1 MTTYKLFCF
10 GHRGA
15 CGHEPENT
23 IRSVRKALAL
33 GADGVEVD
41 VYFVDGQLVVIHDD
55 TLERTTNGRGRV
67 AGKTFACLRSL
78 DAGLGE
84 KIPTLA
90 EIFDAVNRRA
100 VINVELKGPHT
111 ATPVVALITGYVNRH
126 GWRFDDFLVS
136 SFDHAQLREAK
147 QLCPEIRIGALIEK
161 VPRAARPRAVR
172 RRFGRMVAAR
182 QQTLRDTQAGG
193 GHAPARAED
202 FCFHGQFTERHR
214 LDASVGRGRSL
225 QRLSGKDMPL
235 MKNYFNGS
243 SVFLSAYAA
252 CSAWSLIAAF
262 LLLLD
267 CPSVFARPVPAAWQ
281 PAPMKH
287 PPAGTNAVPAR
298 WHTIVVTPRPG
309 LPKIHFYDKLN
320 PVWWFGNIDDPVPP
334 DWYRP
339 EAKHRQWLWRCRNPF
354 HNFDFYVIGIADKK
368 SVRRGWYPD
377 KTTNPNGG
385 WNFAVSRRRIVLLPY
400 FSYQRGRF
408 EFYFCW
414 QKHGNF
420 GIKTN
425 FSDSNKPHDSK
436 PVTDKP

>member
-111 ATPVVALITGYVNRH
+111 ATPVVALITGYVNRR

-161 VPRAARPRAVR
+161 VPRGLAQ
-172 RRFGRMVAAR
+172 F
-182 QQTLRDTQAGG
+182 
-193 GHAPARAED
+193 AED
-202 FCFHGQFTERHR
+202 LG
-214 LDASVGRGRSL
+214 
-225 QRLSGKDMPL
+225 
-235 MKNYFNGS
+235 
-243 SVFLSAYAA
+243 
-252 CSAWSLIAAF
+252 AWSLHASKR
-262 LLLLD
+262 
-267 CPSVFARPVPAAWQ
+267 C
-281 PAPMKH
+281 
-287 PPAGTNAVPAR
+287 
-298 WHTIVVTPRPG
+298 VTP
-309 LPKIHFYDKLN
+309 KL
-320 PVWWFGNIDDPVPP
+320 VEDT
-334 DWYRP
+334 
-339 EAKHRQWLWRCRNPF
+339 H
-354 HNFDFYVIGIADKK
+354 
-368 SVRRGWYPD
+368 
-377 KTTNPNGG
+377 
-385 WNFAVSRRRIVLLPY
+385 
-400 FSYQRGRF
+400 QRGLKIF
-408 EFYFCW
+408 VFTVNSPKDIALM
-414 QKHGNF
+414 QALGVD
-420 GIKTN
+420 GV
-425 FSDSNKPHDSK
+425 FSDYPERICH
-436 PVTDKP
+436 